1 MGWRTVVID
10 SLCKLSCKNGYL
22 FVQGEEV
29 TMVHIG
35 EIDAVV
41 VATTQATITAY
52 TLMELIKNKVRVV
65 FCDEKRN
72 PYGEICSY
80 YGAHNSS
87 KKIRLQCRWS
97 DELKSEMFRRIV
109 TAKIA
114 NQAAVLKQNGFEA
127 EAKEL
132 KNYLSDVAP
141 GDVTNREG
149 LAAKIYFR
157 ALFGE
162 GFSRE
167 LNSEIN
173 AALNYGYSVLLSAV
187 NREIVLNGCI
197 TQMGL
202 KHMNEF
208 NPYNLASDL
217 MEPFRAEVDKYV
229 YNRKE
234 EAFDKDYKYKLQA
247 LMRTRVKYC
256 GEERTLGAI
265 VAASVKSVIDGMNS
279 GDLSQLKMYEL

>member
-1 MGWRTVVID
+1 M
-10 SLCKLSCKNGYL
+10 
-22 FVQGEEV
+22 
-29 TMVHIG
+29 
-35 EIDAVV
+35 
-41 VATTQATITAY
+41 
-52 TLMELIKNKVRVV
+52 
-65 FCDEKRN
+65 
-72 PYGEICSY
+72 
-80 YGAHNSS
+80 
-87 KKIRLQCRWS
+87 
-97 DELKSEMFRRIV
+97 KSEMFRRIV

-114 NQAAVLKQNGFEA
+114 NQAAVLKQNGFDA
-127 EAKEL
+127 EAGEL
-132 KNYLSDVAP
+132 KSYLSDVAP